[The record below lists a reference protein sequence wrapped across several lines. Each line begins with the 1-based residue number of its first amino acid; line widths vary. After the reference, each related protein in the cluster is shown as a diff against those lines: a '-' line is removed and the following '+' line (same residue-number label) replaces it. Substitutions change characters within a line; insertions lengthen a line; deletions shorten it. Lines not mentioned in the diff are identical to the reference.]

1 MATGISGQEK
11 LSPDSLNAALP
22 HKDPHPLPLA
32 SDTPLLIYPNRL
44 SEADVLSSL
53 RTSFIQMDGEA
64 HSSLIQ
70 KIPTNS
76 LVLADNLFGLHGLLE
91 SGHKATLIYLDP
103 PYNTGMEFQSRQLE
117 HAYSDQLGTAAYI
130 EFMRRRLILM
140 RELLTDDGSI
150 YVHIGYQMVS
160 HLKVIMD
167 EIFGPKNFRNI
178 ITRRKCSSKNFTKHQ
193 YSNLNDY
200 ILFYTKSASYKWN
213 QPGERPNENW
223 IEKEYTKTDS
233 RGRYKLV
240 PIHAPG
246 TRHGATGE
254 SWRGMMP
261 PPGKHWQYIPS
272 KLDDFDKAGEIHWS
286 RNGNPR
292 RKVYLTDDKSIP
304 YTDYWER
311 FRDAH
316 HQSIA
321 VTGYPTEK
329 NLAMLRM
336 IVSASSDEGDL
347 VIDPFCGSGTTMHAA
362 NDLRRAWIGIDQSFN
377 ALKASITR
385 LRHGLEPMGDYVSRE
400 EDSDLSDRSNVLE
413 LFSGQH
419 SSTNSNKNG
428 AALKLKESLHQ
439 ATPFSFIVDED
450 LLKTYRTEICEIALI

>member
-1 MATGISGQEK
+1 MATGILGHEK
-11 LSPDSLNAALP
+11 LSADSLNAALS
-22 HKDPHPLPLA
+22 HKEPHPLPSG
-32 SDTPLLIYPNRL
+32 SDTPLLVYPNRL
-44 SEADVLSSL
+44 PEAEVLSPL
-53 RTSFIQMDGEA
+53 RASFLQVDAAGHATPIQ
-64 HSSLIQ
+64 Q
-70 KIPTNS
+70 IPVNS
-76 LVLADNLFGLHGLLE
+76 LMLADNLFGLHGLLT
-91 SGHKATLIYLDP
+91 SKHKATLIYLDP
-103 PYNTGMEFQSRQLE
+103 PYNTGMEFQSRQLQ
-117 HAYSDQLGTAAYI
+117 HAYSDQLGAAAYL

-150 YVHIGYQMVS
+150 YVHIGHQMVS

-167 EIFGPKNFRNI
+167 EIFGYKNFRNI

-200 ILFYTKSASYKWN
+200 VLFYSKSADYKWN
-213 QPGERPNENW
+213 QPGERPDEDW
-223 IEKEYTKTDS
+223 IEKEYPKVDQ

-246 TRHGATGE
+246 TRNGATGE
-254 SWRGMMP
+254 TWRGMMP
-261 PPGKHWQYIPS
+261 PPGKHWQYVPA
-272 KLDDFDKAGEIHWS
+272 KLDEFDRAGEIHWS

-292 RKVYLTDDKSIP
+292 RKVYLTLDKLVP

-336 IVSASSDEGDL
+336 IVSASSDAGDL

-362 NDLRRAWIGIDQSFN
+362 NDLGRSWIGIDQSFN
-377 ALKASITR
+377 AIKATITR
-385 LRHGLEPMGDYVSRE
+385 LRHGLEPMGDFVSRDDE
-400 EDSDLSDRSNVLE
+400 APPYDRSNVVDMFGVL
-413 LFSGQH
+413 H
-419 SSTNSNKNG
+419 PSTKGKNSAAGVVKDNG
-428 AALKLKESLHQ
+428 HQPAA
-439 ATPFSFIVDED
+439 FSFIVDDE
-450 LLKTYRTEICEIALI
+450 LLETYPAEIREMALI

>member
-1 MATGISGQEK
+1 MATGISGHEK
-11 LSPDSLNAALP
+11 LSADSLNAALP
-22 HKDPHPLPLA
+22 HKDPHPLPSD
-32 SDTPLLIYPNRL
+32 SDTPLLVYPNRL
-44 SEADVLSSL
+44 SETEVLAPLQASFVQVEADG
-53 RTSFIQMDGEA
+53 RATPIER
-64 HSSLIQ
+64 
-70 KIPTNS
+70 IPANS
-76 LVLADNLFGLHGLLE
+76 VMLADNLFGLHGLLA
-91 SGHKATLIYLDP
+91 SKRKATLIYIDP
-103 PYNTGMEFQSRQLE
+103 PYNTGMEFQSRQLQ
-117 HAYSDQLGTAAYI
+117 HAYSDQLGDAAYI

-150 YVHIGYQMVS
+150 YVHIGHQMVS

-200 ILFYTKSASYKWN
+200 VLFYSKSAYYKWN
-213 QPGERPNENW
+213 QPGEQPDEDW
-223 IEKEYTKTDS
+223 IEKEYPKVDR

-246 TRHGATGE
+246 TRRGETGE
-254 SWRGMMP
+254 PWRGMMP
-261 PPGKHWQYIPS
+261 PPGKHWQYVPA
-272 KLDDFDKAGEIHWS
+272 KLEEFDKAGEIHWS

-292 RKVYLTDDKSIP
+292 RKVYLTQDKLVP

-336 IVSASSDEGDL
+336 IVSASSDAGDL

-362 NDLRRAWIGIDQSFN
+362 NDLRRSWIGIDQSFN
-377 ALKASITR
+377 AIKAAITR
-385 LRHGLEPMGDYVSRE
+385 FRHGLEPMGDYVSRDDE
-400 EDSDLSDRSNVLE
+400 EPLYDRSNVLDMFAG
-413 LFSGQH
+413 L
-419 SSTNSNKNG
+419 NSPAKGKNS
-428 AALKLKESLHQ
+428 AASKVNDNGHQ
-439 ATPFSFIVDED
+439 PAAFSFIVDDE
-450 LLKTYRTEICEIALI
+450 LFELYPEEIRAMALI